1 MNTLKIY
8 KMYPEAHLPVYGT
21 DWAACFDLRASIRP
35 GDKVTIY
42 ERDNFKNE
50 VEIEGGILEVFP
62 GERALVPTGLIFDL
76 EESQSI
82 RLHPRS
88 GLSLK
93 NGITLANCEG
103 VVDADYVEETRILI
117 LNMSDEVFT
126 IRDGDRLC
134 QAEVVLN
141 NRVSFSVAENRPE
154 QKTNRAGGYGSTGV
168 S

>member
-35 GDKVTIY
+35 GTKVIIY
-42 ERDNFKNE
+42 EKDNLKNE
-50 VEIEGGILEVFP
+50 VELEGNNLEVFP
-62 GERALVPTGLIFDL
+62 GERVLVPTGLIFDL

-93 NGITLANCEG
+93 SGITLANCEG

-117 LNMSDEVFT
+117 LNVSDEVFT